1 MNLPGSSSD
10 ATVRDLRRKVNDLE
24 LQLTDK
30 EQQLMNL
37 KNKLKAQ

>member
-1 MNLPGSSSD
+1 
-10 ATVRDLRRKVNDLE
+10 VKYLRRKVNDLE